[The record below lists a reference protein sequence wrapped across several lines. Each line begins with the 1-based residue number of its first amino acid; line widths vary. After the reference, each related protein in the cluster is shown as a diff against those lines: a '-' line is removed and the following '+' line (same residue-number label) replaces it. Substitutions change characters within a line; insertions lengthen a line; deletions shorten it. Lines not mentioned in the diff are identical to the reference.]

1 MKGRKVAEDSVIE
14 RCISVEATDVG
25 HQLIISYGKMCC
37 FYHNCQ
43 NSSGSYHTACRVVVQ
58 CSTGDACLN
67 HLCRVFGRAKLSG
80 FLIRSRCNRD
90 IALQGICFSSDVS
103 T

>member
-25 HQLIISYGKMCC
+25 HQLIICYGKMCC

-43 NSSGSYHTACRVVVQ
+43 NSSVAITQHAVLSYNVPQEMHV
-58 CSTGDACLN
+58 
-67 HLCRVFGRAKLSG
+67 
-80 FLIRSRCNRD
+80 
-90 IALQGICFSSDVS
+90 
-103 T
+103 